1 MELKELDSFS
11 LDEKFDLA
19 KQLLVL
25 CQDEAT
31 KVQALVKALCSL
43 LPKLATD
50 KKYGVL
56 MKLTQ
61 VLHENAQKIL
71 IKDTYGTLDASV
83 FASLQPLELI
93 SLANQMVA
101 YLECGSYLS
110 RELAMWG
117 LMRLI
122 PYMYDV
128 NQKEFAQE
136 IYVTSSESYMRSRAL
151 DVLTDLIFSLKEDD
165 RLGMC
170 YFFADVIKSNED
182 YGAKTFT
189 IELLGHVAQALRP
202 RERSLVADCIAPALY
217 FSDIYLAR
225 AALEYFAETLPH
237 LPENERYHYLQ
248 MVAALTSDVS
258 LRLEAVAVVD
268 RSLPLLTLDNERN
281 TFLGILENY
290 SEEVSISRGD
300 SAPFEDAVL
309 YSYRR

>member
-1 MELKELDSFS
+1 
-11 LDEKFDLA
+11 
-19 KQLLVL
+19 
-25 CQDEAT
+25 
-31 KVQALVKALCSL
+31 
-43 LPKLATD
+43 
-50 KKYGVL
+50 
-56 MKLTQ
+56 MKLTEF
-61 VLHENAQKIL
+61 LHENAQKIL

-151 DVLTDLIFSLKEDD
+151 DVLTDLIFSLKEED
-165 RLGMC
+165 RIGMC